1 VTWEIVAIVL
11 TLVVHVLGAG
21 VLVWNLL
28 DGEGFDWRTLWPR
41 DDDGGGGGR
50 PDPPSGPEPDGGGVP
65 ARPDLLPGWA
75 GSVSAPSAVRLREP
89 GRIGEGYPR
98 PGRRPEHLPER
109 PRPGVPERS

>member
-41 DDDGGGGGR
+41 DDDGGGGGW
-50 PDPPSGPEPDGGGVP
+50 PEPPSGPEPDGGGVP
-65 ARPDLLPGWA
+65 AVPFLPDA
-75 GSVSAPSAVRLREP
+75 APSAVRLREP
-89 GRIGEGYPR
+89 GRIGDGYPR
-98 PGRRPEHLPER
+98 PGRRPEHVPER
-109 PRPGVPERS
+109 PRVPSS

>member
-1 VTWEIVAIVL
+1 VSWEIVAIVL

-28 DGEGFDWRTLWPR
+28 DGEFDWRVLWPR

-50 PDPPSGPEPDGGGVP
+50 PDRPAAPDPGGGGLQLGPVL
-65 ARPDLLPGWA
+65 PDA
-75 GSVSAPSAVRLREP
+75 APSAVRLREP

-98 PGRRPEHLPER
+98 PARRPEHAPER
-109 PRPGVPERS
+109 PRVPSGS

>member
-41 DDDGGGGGR
+41 DDDDGGGGGWPEPPSA
-50 PDPPSGPEPDGGGVP
+50 PDPEDGGLP
-65 ARPDLLPGWA
+65 LLPDA
-75 GSVSAPSAVRLREP
+75 APSAVRLRAP
-89 GRIGEGYPR
+89 GRIGDGYPR
-98 PGRRPEHLPER
+98 PGRRPEHAPQR
-109 PRPGVPERS
+109 PRVPARD

>member
-41 DDDGGGGGR
+41 DDDGGGGGWPEPPSA
-50 PDPPSGPEPDGGGVP
+50 PDPAGGGLT
-65 ARPDLLPGWA
+65 LLPDA
-75 GSVSAPSAVRLREP
+75 GPPAVRLREP
-89 GRIGEGYPR
+89 GRIGDGYPR
-98 PGRRPEHLPER
+98 PPRRPEHVPGR
-109 PRPGVPERS
+109 PRVPARD